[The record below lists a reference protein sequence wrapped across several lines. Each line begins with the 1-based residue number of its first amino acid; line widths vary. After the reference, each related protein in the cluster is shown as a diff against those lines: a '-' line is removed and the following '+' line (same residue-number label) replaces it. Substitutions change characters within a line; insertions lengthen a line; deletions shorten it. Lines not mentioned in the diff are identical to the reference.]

1 MSLSFKNKKVALHEI
16 SDVDLITKNPSPSL
30 CEALKAA
37 RTNIMYTLAEIKG
50 CKTVMVTSA
59 FSAEGKTT
67 TCINI
72 AATLS
77 QVRER
82 VLLVDADLR
91 RPRIHTYLEVKNKE
105 GLANHLGGF
114 AIIESI
120 INRMEGFGFDYI
132 TAGSIPPNPAEL
144 LSSKKFAS
152 FLDAVK
158 EKYDYIIIDTP
169 PVNAVADALSV
180 AAGAENVLLVCR
192 CGISITQEVKKAVS
206 ALEFAQVKILGFI
219 TIDAPNKKKKRYGRY
234 SGYYV
239 YRQSSENR

>member
-1 MSLSFKNKKVALHEI
+1 MSFSFRKNKVDPHVI
-16 SDVDLITKNPSPSL
+16 SDVDLITKKPSPSL
-30 CEALKAA
+30 SEALKAA
-37 RTNIMYTLAEIKG
+37 RINLMYTLSEIEG

-72 AATLS
+72 AATLA
-77 QVRER
+77 QVQAK

-91 RPRIHTYLEVKNKE
+91 RPRVHTYLEVKNAE

-114 AIIESI
+114 ATIESI
-120 INRMEGFGFDYI
+120 INRMKGFDFDYI
-132 TAGSIPPNPAEL
+132 TAGNIPPNPAEL
-144 LSSKKFAS
+144 LSSKKFAA

-169 PVNAVADALSV
+169 PVNAVADALAVV
-180 AAGAENVLLVCR
+180 ACTKNVLLVCR

-206 ALEFAQVKILGFI
+206 ALEFAQSKILGFI
-219 TIDAPNKKKKRYGRY
+219 TIDAQNKKVKNYETY
-234 SGYYV
+234 SGYYG
-239 YRQSSENR
+239 YK